1 MTPAE
6 QLASGTLSPALVLD
20 VFLKLGIV
28 LLLILISLRLLRR
41 YSQQAS
47 VLPGSGLE
55 GKLGGKLGQAMNLL
69 LGQSPEAVVQP
80 IRTLSVHPL
89 SRQVTLYLIEV
100 ESRKLLL
107 AVSPTEVR
115 PLGEWPAEPDIA
127 NQLWKAAPEA
137 GQREEIP

>member
-1 MTPAE
+1 LTPVE
-6 QLASGTLSPALVLD
+6 QLASGTLSPVLVLD

-28 LLLILISLRLLRR
+28 LLLLLISLRLLRR

-47 VLPGSGLE
+47 VLPGSGLQSR
-55 GKLGGKLGQAMNLL
+55 LGQFLEHIL
-69 LGQSPEAVVQP
+69 SPSPQLEQP

-89 SRQVTLYLIEV
+89 SRNVTLYLVEV

-115 PLGEWPAEPDIA
+115 PLGEWPADIDLT
-127 NQLWKAAPEA
+127 QPRPGAPEA
-137 GQREEIP
+137 VHVEETP